1 MTFLGQPFALP
12 FPWASQQHVLLL
24 RTLHYAVRRQLLV
37 VSIVGTEKISFF
49 QTHASKNE
57 VSIDQTVKSM
67 IASTFLSQT
76 NLLCNIFV
84 GHNEKCC
91 REESGGWLVNTGHCL
106 AAARCNLTN
115 DNKHEITIEMFSV
128 QATAYCPPATGLHS
142 PGKVTSYQIEQ
153 TSWSTK
159 LALL

>member
-1 MTFLGQPFALP
+1 MTHPICKVLQTQTTFLTFTDPTWSKFA
-12 FPWASQQHVLLL
+12 W
-24 RTLHYAVRRQLLV
+24 RQVLV

-91 REESGGWLVNTGHCL
+91 REESGG
-106 AAARCNLTN
+106 
-115 DNKHEITIEMFSV
+115 
-128 QATAYCPPATGLHS
+128 
-142 PGKVTSYQIEQ
+142 
-153 TSWSTK
+153 
-159 LALL
+159 

>member
-1 MTFLGQPFALP
+1 MFYKHKQHFLHLQ
-12 FPWASQQHVLLL
+12 
-24 RTLHYAVRRQLLV
+24 TLHAVRRQVLA

-128 QATAYCPPATGLHS
+128 QVTAYCPPATALHS
-142 PGKVTSYQIEQ
+142 PGKVTRYQNRQ
-153 TSWSTK
+153 VDQQNWLCYK
-159 LALL
+159 YRAKPK